1 MKGKLKLLTGGAVGY
16 VLGTKAGRERYE
28 QIRSQAQTLWNHPK
42 VQEQA
47 TKAKEKA
54 PILKDKAAGAAASK
68 TSSSSSDTPS
78 STGYS
83 STPPSSPSAGV
94 DPLVGGDMATPYPSS
109 SNSTL

>member
-54 PILKDKAAGAAASK
+54 PLLKEKAADAA
-68 TSSSSSDTPS
+68 SSSSSSSSPS

-83 STPPSSPSAGV
+83 STPPSSPTAGA

-109 SNSTL
+109 ESPSTTL